1 MIIRFV
7 DVDGIV
13 DHHCL
18 SLFVIVEYLPV
29 VKNLEKNMFHW
40 GPVLNYL
47 VYFEYSKAKLWRLM
61 TKSLSLEVD
70 MMEGIHINGVLRW
83 ICRKEYTLMVFW
95 GGYARR
101 NPH

>member
-29 VKNLEKNMFHW
+29 VKNLEKNMFH
-40 GPVLNYL
+40 
-47 VYFEYSKAKLWRLM
+47 
-61 TKSLSLEVD
+61 
-70 MMEGIHINGVLRW
+70 
-83 ICRKEYTLMVFW
+83 
-95 GGYARR
+95 
-101 NPH
+101 